1 MTKRID
7 RRTFLK
13 ITSLASGGL
22 MVSFAM
28 PVRAGNSIQGV
39 KETEVVINPIL
50 TIGADNSITI
60 VISKVEMGQGINT
73 TLPMLVAEELDCEW
87 TNIKVVHAGPGGK
100 GDFNNTPPGTFTGG
114 SETTSGEFDKYRRA
128 GATAR
133 TMLVQAAARKLNV
146 PVTDCKTKDGYV
158 IAGTRQIAYGELAQ
172 AASALT
178 VPEVKLRD
186 PSQWRL
192 IGKSRGRIDI
202 KEKVNGT
209 TLYGIDI
216 MFPGLLTAVVYHPPV
231 FGAKV
236 KSIDDR
242 VARSIPGVVEVI
254 EIPSGVAVIA
264 NHFWAAK
271 TGRDQ
276 LKIEWDYS
284 SGDLLD
290 SNTQYEEYKKLAT
303 EKGATVFEKGDV
315 DAALKNSAKTV
326 EAEFVFPYLAHAP
339 MEPLNCTVKITENG
353 CEVWA
358 STQSPILH
366 QVEIATFLDL
376 PPENVRLHT
385 PAMGGS
391 FGRRGSFSGDWLME
405 GVHIAKKSGKAIKLI
420 WTREDDITG
429 GFYRPVY
436 VHKVSVGVDR
446 SGYPLAWRHNI
457 VGQSLFVN
465 TTLESLIVSNGIDYS
480 CVTDGAPY
488 ANSLSDFR
496 FELTTTTN
504 KVPVLPWR
512 SVGNTHTAFVMET
525 MIDQLATQASIDP
538 VEYRKRFYEKSPGHK
553 AVLDLVVEKSKWT
566 TKLAKDR
573 YRGIAVHAA
582 MGSYVAQV
590 VEIALINGK
599 IKVVR
604 VVCAIDCGLA
614 VNPEGVRA
622 QIEGG
627 IVYGLTAAIHGEI
640 TFEEGRVKQKNFNDY
655 KMVRMN
661 QSPEMEVHIVNS
673 SAKMGGAGE
682 PGVPPIAPAL
692 ANAIFAA
699 TGQRSH
705 KLPLRIEGF
714 SF

>member
-1 MTKRID
+1 MTTKRID

-22 MVSFAM
+22 LVSFAM
-28 PVRAGNSIQGV
+28 PVRASVLVPEMATQ
-39 KETEVVINPIL
+39 VVMNPIL
-50 TIGADNSITI
+50 TIGSDNSITI
-60 VISKVEMGQGINT
+60 VIGKVEMGQGIST
-73 TLPMLVAEELDCEW
+73 TLAMLVAEELDCVW
-87 TNIKVVHAGPGGK
+87 KNIKVVHAGPGGI
-100 GDFNNTPPGTFTGG
+100 GDFKDTPPGTFTGG
-114 SETTSGEFDKYRRA
+114 SDTTSGEFDNYRLA

-133 TMLVQAAARKLNV
+133 TMLIEAAAKKLNV
-146 PVTDCKTKDGYV
+146 SASDCITKDGYV
-158 IAGTRQIAYGELAQ
+158 IVGTQRITYGELAQ
-172 AASALT
+172 AASALN

-186 PSQWRL
+186 SSQWRL
-192 IGKSRGRIDI
+192 IGKSQGRLDI
-202 KEKVNGT
+202 KDKIKGT
-209 TLYGIDI
+209 TPYGIDI

-231 FGAKV
+231 FGAKL
-236 KSIDDR
+236 KSFDDKL
-242 VARSIPGVVEVI
+242 ARSVPGVVDVI
-254 EIPSGVAVIA
+254 EIPTGVAVIA

-276 LKIEWDYS
+276 LKIDWDYS
-284 SGDLLD
+284 SAEMLNSD
-290 SNTQYEEYKKLAT
+290 TQYEQYRTLAAK
-303 EKGATVFEKGDV
+303 KGAMVFEKGDV
-315 DAALKNSAKTV
+315 DAALKNSQKTV

-339 MEPLNCTVKITENG
+339 MEPLNCIIKITEDE

-366 QVEIATFLDL
+366 QAEVAAFLNL
-376 PPENVRLHT
+376 PPHKVRLHT

-391 FGRRGSFSGDWLME
+391 FGRRGSFGGDWLME
-405 GVHIAKKSGKAIKLI
+405 GVYIAKKSGKSIKLI

-436 VHKVSVGVDR
+436 VHKISVGIDG
-446 SGYPLAWRHNI
+446 SGYPSAWKHNI
-457 VGQSLFVN
+457 VGQSLFTN
-465 TTLESLIVSNGIDYS
+465 TPLESWIVPNGIDYS
-480 CVTDGAPY
+480 SVTDGTPY
-488 ANSLSDFR
+488 ANSLKDFR

-525 MIDQLATQASIDP
+525 LIDQLATQASIDP
-538 VEYRKRFYEKSPGHK
+538 VKYRRQFYESSPRHM
-553 AVLDLVVEKSKWT
+553 AVLDLVVEKSKWAS
-566 TKLAKDR
+566 KLAKNR

-590 VEIALINGK
+590 VEITLINDK
-599 IKVVR
+599 MKVER

-627 IVYGLTAAIHGEI
+627 VLFGLTAAMHGEI

-661 QSPEMEVHIVNS
+661 QSPVIEVHIVNS
-673 SAKMGGAGE
+673 SEKMGGAGE

-699 TGQRSH
+699 TGQRCY
-705 KLPLRIEGF
+705 KLPLRVEGF